1 MSIRNDQPRVNR
13 LDPHRLI
20 PARRPIPPAPPAG
33 SRGTRTV
40 HLFRDGSRI
49 PGDESATLAEAVAYA
64 DGESNHLAV
73 IGYDLPT
80 PDQIAELAEQFDL
93 HPILVEDLENAG
105 QRPKVERYGDVL
117 FVVVRSALYRDWTEE
132 VEFAEFHLIVRGN
145 TVAVICQDREKEQKW
160 DLEQFGGDP
169 ELLALGSEAVV
180 YTVLDTIVDG
190 YASALDGLDV
200 DKEQI
205 ERQVFTGERS
215 VTERIYRLSREVI
228 DLQHAA
234 SPMGLVLVRLRAGFG
249 KYRVA
254 EELQTHLQD
263 VGDHLSR
270 ATTRT
275 TDLRDALNQILS
287 VNSTLVT
294 QRQNEDMKK
303 ISGWAAILF
312 APTLIGAIYGMNFD
326 NMPELHWDFGYPLAV
341 GAMLLLGVGLWLVFR
356 RKDWM

>member
-1 MSIRNDQPRVNR
+1 MSNRAGTPRVSR
-13 LDPHRLI
+13 PLLPT
-20 PARRPIPPAPPAG
+20 RRPVVQPTAL
-33 SRGTRTV
+33 RGTRQV
-40 HLFRDGSRI
+40 HLFAEGLRI
-49 PGDESATLAEAVAYA
+49 PGDEQATLAEAIGYA
-64 DGESNHLAV
+64 QEDGRLAV

-80 PDQIAELAEQFDL
+80 RAQIAELGEALDL
-93 HPILVEDLENAG
+93 HPLLVEDLENAG

-132 VEFAEFHLIVRGN
+132 IEFGEFHILARGN
-145 TVAVICQDREKEQKW
+145 VVAILCQEREKEQAW
-160 DLEQFGGDP
+160 ALEQFGGDAK
-169 ELLALGSEAVV
+169 LLTLGAEAVV

-190 YASALDGLDV
+190 YGSALDGLDV

-205 ERQVFTGERS
+205 ERQVFTGDRA

-234 SPMGLVLVRLRAGFG
+234 SPMGQVLLGLRAGFG

-263 VGDHLSR
+263 VGDHLAR
-270 ATTRT
+270 VNTRVA
-275 TDLRDALNQILS
+275 DVKDALNQILG
-287 VNSTLVT
+287 VNATLVT

-312 APTLIGAIYGMNFD
+312 APTLIGAVYGMNFD
-326 NMPELHWDFGYPLAV
+326 HMPELHWAWGYPTAV
-341 GAMLLLGVGLWLVFR
+341 GAMAALGLGLWIAFK
-356 RKDWM
+356 RKGWM

>member
-1 MSIRNDQPRVNR
+1 MSNRAGAPRSAKPDTHRR
-13 LDPHRLI
+13 LPS
-20 PARRPIPPAPPAG
+20 RRPAAAPIPNG
-33 SRGTRTV
+33 RGTRQV
-40 HLFRDGSRI
+40 HLFAEGLRI
-49 PGDESATLAEAVAYA
+49 PDDEQATLGEAISYAQA
-64 DGESNHLAV
+64 DGRLAV

-80 PDQIAELAEQFDL
+80 NAQITELAEALDL
-93 HPILVEDLENAG
+93 HPLLVEDLENAG

-132 VEFAEFHLIVRGN
+132 IEFGEFHIIARGN
-145 TVAVICQDREKEQKW
+145 VVAVLCQDREKQQSW
-160 DLEQFGGDP
+160 ALEQFGGDP
-169 ELLALGSEAVV
+169 ELLTLGAEAVL
-180 YTVLDTIVDG
+180 YTVLDNVVDG

-205 ERQVFTGERS
+205 ERQVFTGDRA

-234 SPMGLVLVRLRAGFG
+234 SPMGQVLMGLRAGFG

-263 VGDHLSR
+263 VGDHLQR
-270 ATTRT
+270 VTTRV
-275 TDLRDALNQILS
+275 TDVKDALNQILN

-312 APTLIGAIYGMNFD
+312 APTLIGAVYGMNFD
-326 NMPELHWDFGYPLAV
+326 HMPELHWTLGYPMAV
-341 GAMLLLGVGLWLVFR
+341 GAMAALGIGLWIAFK
-356 RKDWM
+356 RKGWM

>member
-1 MSIRNDQPRVNR
+1 MSNR
-13 LDPHRLI
+13 AGTPKPNRPESHRRI
-20 PARRPIPPAPPAG
+20 PVRRPVTPPPSG
-33 SRGTRTV
+33 RGTRQV
-40 HLFRDGSRI
+40 HLFAEGLRI
-49 PGDESATLAEAVAYA
+49 PGDEQATLSEALSYA
-64 DGESNHLAV
+64 QGDGRLAV

-80 PDQIAELAEQFDL
+80 QAQIGELADAFDL
-93 HPILVEDLENAG
+93 HPLLVEDLENAG

-132 VEFAEFHLIVRGN
+132 IEFGEFHILARGN
-145 TVAVICQDREKEQKW
+145 VVAVICQQREKDQAW
-160 DLEQFGGDP
+160 ALEQFGGEP
-169 ELLALGSEAVV
+169 ELLMLGAEGVV

-190 YASALDGLDV
+190 YGQALDGLDV

-205 ERQVFTGERS
+205 ERQVFTGDRA

-234 SPMGLVLVRLRAGFG
+234 SPMGQVLMALRNGFG

-263 VGDHLSR
+263 VGDHLAR
-270 ATTRT
+270 VTTRVL
-275 TDLRDALNQILS
+275 DVKDALNQILG

-312 APTLIGAIYGMNFD
+312 APTLIGAVYGMNFD
-326 NMPELHWDFGYPLAV
+326 HMPELHWAFGYPAAV
-341 GAMLLLGVGLWLVFR
+341 GAMVALGLGLWIAFK
-356 RKDWM
+356 RKGWM